1 MSITPLSMKSLVVTT
16 LLVLAGPALAQTG
29 HGNMPG
35 MNMGDMNMG
44 GMNMGGMDPGLI
56 ESMARMNRDM
66 PSKSAGSVDADFV
79 MMMIPHHQ
87 AAIDMAKVELA
98 KGSDPQQRKLAEDII
113 AAQEKEI
120 AAMKAWLRAKGIQ

>member
-1 MSITPLSMKSLVVTT
+1 MSMKPLSMKPLVITA
-16 LLVLAGPALAQTG
+16 LMVLAGPALAQTG

-35 MNMGDMNMG
+35 MNMG
-44 GMNMGGMDPGLI
+44 GMDPGLI
-56 ESMARMNRDM
+56 ESMARMNRNM

-120 AAMKAWLRAKGIQ
+120 AEMKAWLQTKGIQ